1 MWTREEDYA
10 WRAREAVRETPP
22 APRGRVRAHD
32 GKLALLTLLITP
44 PRSPPPAPR
53 APRPSPP
60 ALDYVYHR
68 AERRTTIKTQM
79 QTTTKTDVT
88 VNVKANAI
96 NEKPYG
102 LDKEAVM
109 KAAYPDS
116 KEVDFTKM
124 CKLTAVRAFTT
135 SRARASPARPTRLA
149 GCISARF
156 GLHSLLY
163 FLALQ

>member
-1 MWTREEDYA
+1 
-10 WRAREAVRETPP
+10 
-22 APRGRVRAHD
+22 
-32 GKLALLTLLITP
+32 
-44 PRSPPPAPR
+44 
-53 APRPSPP
+53 
-60 ALDYVYHR
+60 
-68 AERRTTIKTQM
+68 M

-163 FLALQ
+163 FLALK